1 MLCTLSAPTPTIVAI
16 VSAHGEAEASIVD
29 VVATVAPATITVSEA
44 SAVAT
49 TTEATTTEA
58 TTTEATKAVDASET
72 ITTTTMLIGSSRG
85 STKEKRGRI
94 STMM

>member
-49 TTEATTTEA
+49 TTEATIEVDATEA
-58 TTTEATKAVDASET
+58 M
-72 ITTTTMLIGSSRG
+72 ITTTMLIGSSHG

>member
-16 VSAHGEAEASIVD
+16 VSAHGEAEARIVD

-58 TTTEATKAVDASET
+58 TTTEATEAVDASET
-72 ITTTTMLIGSSRG
+72 ITTTMLIGSSRG

>member
-1 MLCTLSAPTPTIVAI
+1 MLCTLSAPAPTIAAI
-16 VSAHGEAEASIVD
+16 VSAPGEAEASIVD
-29 VVATVAPATITVSEA
+29 VVATVAQVTITVSEA

-58 TTTEATKAVDASET
+58 TKAVDATEA
-72 ITTTTMLIGSSRG
+72 ITTTMLIGSSHG
-85 STKEKRGRI
+85 STKEKRGKI